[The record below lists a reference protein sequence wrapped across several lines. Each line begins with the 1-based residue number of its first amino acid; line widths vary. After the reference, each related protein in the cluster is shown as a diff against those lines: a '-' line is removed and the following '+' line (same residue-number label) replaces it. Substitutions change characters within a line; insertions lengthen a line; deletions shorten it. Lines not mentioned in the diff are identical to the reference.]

1 MTNEEIYTLAK
12 AGFTAAQ
19 IAALNQT
26 GAAKPGVKEPPKP
39 GVKEPPKQEEKKTD
53 RTDEI
58 LEMLR
63 LNNLRGAEQPK
74 RQTTDEILAEIIN
87 PKENKQ
93 DGE

>member
-26 GAAKPGVKEPPKP
+26 GAAKSETKK
-39 GVKEPPKQEEKKTD
+39 PPKQEEKKTD

-63 LNNLRGAEQPK
+63 MNNLRGAEQPK

-87 PKENKQ
+87 PKESKQ
-93 DGE
+93 DGK

>member
-26 GAAKPGVKEPPKP
+26 GATKPEA
-39 GVKEPPKQEEKKTD
+39 KEPPKQDEKKTD

-63 LNNLRGAEQPK
+63 MNNLRGAEQPK

-87 PKENKQ
+87 PKENKP

>member
-26 GAAKPGVKEPPKP
+26 GAAKPETEKSQ
-39 GVKEPPKQEEKKTD
+39 KQEEKKTD

>member
-26 GAAKPGVKEPPKP
+26 GAAKSEAKEEK
-39 GVKEPPKQEEKKTD
+39 KQEEKKTD

-63 LNNLRGAEQPK
+63 KNNLRDAQQPK

-87 PKENKQ
+87 PKEIKN

>member
-26 GAAKPGVKEPPKP
+26 SMTKPEAKEEKKL
-39 GVKEPPKQEEKKTD
+39 EEKKTD

-63 LNNLRGAEQPK
+63 INNLRGAEQPK

-87 PKENKQ
+87 PKERKQ

>member
-1 MTNEEIYTLAK
+1 MTNDEILILAR

-26 GAAKPGVKEPPKP
+26 GTAKLEAKEQ
-39 GVKEPPKQEEKKTD
+39 PKQDEKKTD

-63 LNNLRGAEQPK
+63 MNNLRGAEQPK

-87 PKENKQ
+87 PKESKP

>member
-26 GAAKPGVKEPPKP
+26 SIAKTEAKEQT
-39 GVKEPPKQEEKKTD
+39 KQEEKKTD

-63 LNNLRGAEQPK
+63 INNLRGAEQPK

-87 PKENKQ
+87 PKEIKN

>member
-26 GAAKPGVKEPPKP
+26 SMTKPEAKEEKKP
-39 GVKEPPKQEEKKTD
+39 EEKKTD

-58 LEMLR
+58 LELLR
-63 LNNLRGAEQPK
+63 INNLRGAEQPK

-87 PKENKQ
+87 PKEIKN